1 MQWNIRKKFNSKD
14 YLNGIHK
21 IEFGS
26 LIMEHLP
33 VISAQIRECAVSDE
47 ENRLMN
53 GGAFG
58 GDLFGIWMANME
70 LSALLSSYPY
80 SRKSSFA
87 VLTAIFLLQKA

>member
-33 VISAQIRECAVSDE
+33 VISEQIRECAVSDE

-58 GDLFGIWMANME
+58 GALIGIWMANME
-70 LSALLSSYPY
+70 LSALFAFACF
-80 SRKSSFA
+80 SFKM
-87 VLTAIFLLQKA
+87 IFK